1 MLRYFP
7 LSFVTFCLLLT
18 SVLIPVPR
26 LAAQADERCFPE
38 TGLCITGRIREF
50 WEQNGGLPVFGFPIT
65 PLQEE
70 LIEGKPLRVQWF
82 ERNRL
87 ELHPENKRPYDVLL
101 GRLGVDRLNQ
111 QGRDW
116 FTFPRSMP
124 QPGCRFFPE
133 TGHNVCGVFLSRWR
147 ANGLE
152 LDGKPG
158 KTEAENLALFG
169 LPISDVLEETL
180 SDGKTYRVQWFERAR
195 FEMHPEHLPP
205 YNVLFGLLGREV
217 RTSTVPQ
224 PVSPQTADAVVLSDV
239 LTIREGPGHE
249 YAEIGQLSR
258 TGKVDIIGQF
268 NNCAWLK
275 VRHRERSLTGWIPGD
290 AQHVTLQKR
299 CETILPGTFRPST
312 GLLYAAQQRNAR
324 GELTVING
332 TPMDSVVILVRDN
345 VPQMSAYIRS
355 NDTLEVGGIS
365 DGTYQV
371 YFSTGTEWN
380 GKEFTVN
387 AMYQK
392 FRDILSFT
400 TKVTND
406 VITYTT
412 WKITLHPVAG
422 GTAATDRVGRNDF
435 PPVSK

>member
-1 MLRYFP
+1 MLRYFS
-7 LSFVTFCLLLT
+7 LSLVTFFLLLT

-169 LPISDVLEETL
+169 LPVSDVIEETL
-180 SDGKTYRVQWFERAR
+180 SDGKTYQVQWFERVR

-224 PVSPQTADAVVLSDV
+224 PVSSQTADAVVLSDV

-268 NNCAWLK
+268 NNCTWLK
-275 VRHRERSLTGWIPGD
+275 VRYRERSLTGWISGD

-299 CETILPGTFRPST
+299 CETIPPGTFRPLT
-312 GLLYAAQQRNAR
+312 GLLYAAQQRDAR
-324 GELTVING
+324 GELTVVNG

-365 DGTYQV
+365 DGRYQI
-371 YFSTGTEWN
+371 YFSTGNEWN

-387 AMYQK
+387 AVYQK
-392 FRDILSFT
+392 FRDMLSFT
-400 TKVTND
+400 TQVTD
-406 VITYTT
+406 DLITYAT

-435 PPVSK
+435 PSVSE